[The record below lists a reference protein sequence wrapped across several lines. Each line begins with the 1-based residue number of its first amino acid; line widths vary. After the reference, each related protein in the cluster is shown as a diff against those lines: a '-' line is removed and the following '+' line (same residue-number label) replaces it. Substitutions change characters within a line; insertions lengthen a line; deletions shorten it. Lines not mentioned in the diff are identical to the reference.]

1 MVSEP
6 IFSLEGVFC
15 KEFLPESDILTFRI
29 PFSRSAGSG
38 DRSGGRS
45 DIFSEDGLEAL
56 LVSIG
61 LVRVA
66 FLGKAEEPGVLG
78 L

>member
-6 IFSLEGVFC
+6 IFSPEGVFC
-15 KEFLPESDILTFRI
+15 EEFLPESDNLTFGR

-45 DIFSEDGLEAL
+45 DVFSEEGLEAL

-61 LVRVA
+61 LVGVA

>member
-15 KEFLPESDILTFRI
+15 KEFLSESNILTFGR

-45 DIFSEDGLEAL
+45 DVFSEDGLEAL

-66 FLGKAEEPGVLG
+66 FLGKVEEPGVLG

>member
-1 MVSEP
+1 MVSEE

-15 KEFLPESDILTFRI
+15 KEFFPQSDILTLGK
-29 PFSRSAGSG
+29 FSRSAGSG

-45 DIFSEDGLEAL
+45 DVFSEDDLEVL
-56 LVSIG
+56 VVSIG
-61 LVRVA
+61 LVGVA
-66 FLGKAEEPGVLG
+66 FLEKPEEAGALG